1 MQSYDAVDNNTIESD
16 IISSLNQLKNDTRE
30 YIRTINMST
39 NIESLLFTKI
49 KGCYKLL
56 ITNFIDHITDE
67 NTIPNYQFMSNT
79 KTELSNI
86 NQIIETYD
94 NIITGR
100 RFEFKHRVS
109 HLVGTLN
116 IANVSD
122 TVMQAVQAVN
132 MYNELAL

>member
-1 MQSYDAVDNNTIESD
+1 MQSYEANDNKTIESD
-16 IISSLNQLKNDTRE
+16 IISSLNQLKNDMKE
-30 YIRTINMST
+30 YIRTINMCT
-39 NIESLLFTKI
+39 NIESPLFIKI

-67 NTIPNYQFMSNT
+67 NTIPNYQFMSNM
-79 KTELSNI
+79 KTELNNI
-86 NQIIETYD
+86 NQNIETYD

-109 HLVGTLN
+109 RLVETLN
-116 IANVSD
+116 TANVSD
-122 TVMQAVQAVN
+122 TVMQSAQAVN